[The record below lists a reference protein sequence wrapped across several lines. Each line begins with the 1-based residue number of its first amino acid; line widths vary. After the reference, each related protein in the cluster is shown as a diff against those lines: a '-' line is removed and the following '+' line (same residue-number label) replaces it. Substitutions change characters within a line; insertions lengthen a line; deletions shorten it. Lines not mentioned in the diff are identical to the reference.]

1 MKKPAVNSKALRQGG
16 YLAAVTA
23 AVVALVVLVN
33 LVVGQL
39 PSNVTEF
46 DLTDNSLYEITDT
59 SKDFLST
66 LDQDV
71 EIVVLA
77 EEDATDER
85 ILKFLDRY
93 TALSD
98 HLTLTYVDPVA
109 HPEEASQYD
118 AQSDS
123 LIVRCEAT
131 GKSETISYSD
141 IITYSYT
148 SYFSMTEDAF
158 DAEGQLTSAVS
169 YVTSDADRT
178 VYTVTGH
185 GEEDLS
191 SVITDAIDKA
201 NLNLDSVSPILNGSI
216 PEDCDLLIVNGPA
229 TDLSADELTILQ
241 DYLTGGGQMIFLAG
255 DTLDALPNWE
265 ALLESRGFDL
275 VDGYIADLGSYY
287 PQFGSAF
294 AICGVLNTGSGVAS
308 GVDSDAL
315 TLLTNSRGFLSLEDT
330 EEAAWTITEFLST
343 TDQALAVTEDNTQ
356 TSGTYLLGAVSEGDD
371 GGRMTV
377 IGSTSFLDGD
387 ILSQNPSLA
396 NQTLFV
402 NALTAG
408 FDDVSNLSIPTK
420 SLAVTY
426 NTIQNPGLWSTAYIV
441 VLPIGIL
448 LCGFLF
454 WLKRRKL

>member
-1 MKKPAVNSKALRQGG
+1 MRKPNINTRSLRRGG

-23 AVVALVVLVN
+23 AVAALVVLIN

-39 PSNVTEF
+39 PSHWTEL
-46 DLTDNSLYEITDT
+46 DLTDNGLYEISDT
-59 SKDFLST
+59 SRDFLAG

-77 EEDATDER
+77 EEGNTDER

-93 TALSD
+93 AALSD
-98 HLTLTYVDPVA
+98 HLSLTFVDPVA
-109 HPEEASQYD
+109 HPEEASAYD
-118 AQSDS
+118 TQSNS

-131 GKSETISYSD
+131 GKSQTISYND

-148 SYFSMTEDAF
+148 SYFSMTEDSF
-158 DAEGQLTSAVS
+158 DGEGQITSAVN
-169 YVTSDADRT
+169 YVTSDANRT

-191 SVITDAIDKA
+191 DYVTDAIDKA
-201 NLNLDSVSPILNGSI
+201 NLNLDSVSPLFNGSV
-216 PEDCDLLIVNGPA
+216 PEDCDLLLVNGPA

-241 DYLTGGGQMIFLAG
+241 DYLAGGGQMIFVAG

-275 VDGYIADLGSYY
+275 ADGYIADLSNYY
-287 PQFGSAF
+287 VQFGSPF
-294 AICGVLNTGSGVAS
+294 VIRGVLNTGSDVAS

-315 TLLTNSRGFLSLEDT
+315 TYLENSRGFLSLEDT
-330 EEAAWTITEFLST
+330 EDAAWTITSFLST
-343 TDQALAVTEDNTQ
+343 TSDALAVTADGTQ
-356 TSGTYLLGAVSEGDD
+356 TSGTYLLGAVSQGDD
-371 GGRMTV
+371 GGRLTV
-377 IGSTSFLDGD
+377 LGSTSFLDGT
-387 ILSQNPSLA
+387 LLAQNPSLA
-396 NQTLFV
+396 NLTLFT

-408 FDDVSNLSIPTK
+408 FEDVSNLSIPAK
-420 SLAVTY
+420 NLAVTY
-426 NTIQNPGLWSTAYIV
+426 NTIQNPGLWSTTYLII
-441 VLPIGIL
+441 LPVGFL

-454 WLKRRKL
+454 WLRRRKL

>member
-1 MKKPAVNSKALRQGG
+1 
-16 YLAAVTA
+16 
-23 AVVALVVLVN
+23 
-33 LVVGQL
+33 
-39 PSNVTEF
+39 
-46 DLTDNSLYEITDT
+46 
-59 SKDFLST
+59 
-66 LDQDV
+66 
-71 EIVVLA
+71 
-77 EEDATDER
+77 
-85 ILKFLDRY
+85 
-93 TALSD
+93 
-98 HLTLTYVDPVA
+98 
-109 HPEEASQYD
+109 
-118 AQSDS
+118 
-123 LIVRCEAT
+123 
-131 GKSETISYSD
+131 
-141 IITYSYT
+141 
-148 SYFSMTEDAF
+148 MTEDAF

-294 AICGVLNTGSGVAS
+294 AICGVLNTGNGVAS

-330 EEAAWTITEFLST
+330 EEAAWTITPFLST

>member
-33 LVVGQL
+33 LVMGQL

-59 SKDFLST
+59 SRDFLAS

-98 HLTLTYVDPVA
+98 HLSVTYVDPVA
-109 HPEEASQYD
+109 HPDQASQYD

-148 SYFSMTEDAF
+148 SYFSMTEDSF

-169 YVTSDADRT
+169 YVTSDAGRT

-201 NLNLDSVSPILNGSI
+201 NLNLDSVSPIFNGSV

-241 DYLTGGGQMIFLAG
+241 DYLAGGGQMVFLAG
-255 DTLDALPNWE
+255 DTLDSLPNWE

-275 VDGYIADLGSYY
+275 VDGYIADLSNYY
-287 PQFGSAF
+287 V
-294 AICGVLNTGSGVAS
+294 GVLNTGSSVAS
-308 GVDSDAL
+308 GVDADAL
-315 TLLTNSRGFLSLEDT
+315 TYLENSRGFLSLEDT

-343 TDQALAVTEDNTQ
+343 TSDALAVTADGTQ
-356 TSGTYLLGAVSEGDD
+356 TSGAYLLGAVSEGDD

-377 IGSTSFLDGD
+377 IGSTSFLDGTL
-387 ILSQNPSLA
+387 LSQNPSLA

-408 FDDVSNLSIPTK
+408 FDDVSNLSIPSK

-426 NTIQNPGLWSTAYIV
+426 NTIQNPGLWSTAYII

-454 WLKRRKL
+454 WLRRRKL